1 MWDEL
6 NEPLGL
12 SPGALAAPAF
22 GRFPASGPAV
32 AGLAAL
38 ALAVGLTALAGR
50 DARLGPDTPPAGEPF
65 AVARVEAAP
74 PPPKPATREIPP
86 VAHEALSPPVAS
98 AEQVEAA
105 SGVRIMRGSG
115 GPPRALIIDVA
126 RALGAKPGPDARPG
140 EAPPGSP
147 APPNP

>member
-1 MWDEL
+1 VWDEL

-12 SPGALAAPAF
+12 SPGLLAAPAL

-32 AGLAAL
+32 VGLAAL

-50 DARLGPDTPPAGEPF
+50 DARLGPDTPLAGEPF

-86 VAHEALSPPVAS
+86 VAHEAASPPIVAVG
-98 AEQVEAA
+98 QVEAA
-105 SGVRIMRGSG
+105 SGVRITRGGG
-115 GPPRALIIDVA
+115 GPPKALIIDVA
-126 RALGAKPGPDARPG
+126 RALGAKPGPDARLG
-140 EAPPGSP
+140 ETSAGPPAQS
-147 APPNP
+147 NP

>member
-22 GRFPASGPAV
+22 GRFPVSGLAA

-50 DARLGPDTPPAGEPF
+50 DARLGPDTLPAGEPF
-65 AVARVEAAP
+65 AVAKVEAAP
-74 PPPKPATREIPP
+74 PPVKPATRESPP
-86 VAHEALSPPVAS
+86 AAREAASPPVAS

-105 SGVRIMRGSG
+105 SGVKITRGSG
-115 GPPRALIIDVA
+115 GPPNALIIDVA
-126 RALGAKPGPDARPG
+126 RALGAKSGSDARPG
-140 EAPPGSP
+140 EAPAGSP
-147 APPNP
+147 ALPNP